1 MRIDFLTIF
10 PGMFSPLLEQGLLRQ
25 ASDKGIVE
33 FAIHDLRDFTHDRHR
48 TVDDVSYGGGPGM
61 VFKPEPIFEAM
72 DAIRRPGACVVLTD
86 PQGEQFDRRIAA
98 ELACCPQLIFI
109 CGRYEGVDER
119 VREALVDRSISVGDY
134 VTMGGELP
142 SMLIVEAVARFVPG
156 VVGRGESVASDSF
169 ENSLLD
175 FPHYTRPEEYRG
187 LKVPEVLLSGHH
199 EQIRL
204 WRRRMALKRTLERR
218 GDLLQKASLSAEDRE
233 VLEEIL
239 HQDKC
244 KMEQ

>member
-1 MRIDFLTIF
+1 M
-10 PGMFSPLLEQGLLRQ
+10 LEQGLLRQ
-25 ASDKGIVE
+25 ASDRGILE
-33 FAIHDLRDFTHDRHR
+33 FGVHDLRNFTHDRHK

-72 DAIRRPGACVVLTD
+72 DAIRQPGVCVVLPD
-86 PQGEQFDRRIAA
+86 PQGERFDRRIASD
-98 ELACCPQLIFI
+98 LARSPQLIFI

-119 VREALVDRSISVGDY
+119 VRESLVDRSISVGDY

-156 VVGRGESVASDSF
+156 VVGRGESVAADSF

-199 EQIRL
+199 EQIRQ
-204 WRRRMALKRTLERR
+204 WRRRMALRRTLERR
-218 GDLLQKASLSAEDRE
+218 GDLLQKASLSSEDRE
-233 VLEEIL
+233 LLEELL
-239 HQDKC
+239 HQ
-244 KMEQ
+244 QQ

>member
-10 PGMFSPLLEQGLLRQ
+10 PGMFAPLLEQGLLRQ
-25 ASDKGIVE
+25 ASDKGILE
-33 FAIHDLRDFTHDRHR
+33 FGVHDLRDFTHDRHK

-61 VFKPEPIFEAM
+61 VFKPEPIFEAI
-72 DAIRRPGACVVLTD
+72 DAIRRPGACVVLPD
-86 PQGEQFDRRIAA
+86 PQGEQFDRRIATD
-98 ELACCPQLIFI
+98 LARSTQLIFI

-199 EQIRL
+199 EQIRQ
-204 WRRRMALKRTLERR
+204 WRRRMALSRTLERR
-218 GDLLQKASLSAEDRE
+218 GDLLQKASLSSEDRE
-233 VLEEIL
+233 VLEELL
-239 HQDKC
+239 HQ
-244 KMEQ
+244 EQ